1 MLYDIVYKIPR
12 SFKDCA
18 DSESSPEA
26 FREWGRDDDK
36 ASCVVQVVQS
46 GPSHLR
52 LAPRT
57 ILAFATWTGGLAEV
71 FVHTTLAMDLNRA
84 FSCIRNW
91 AQTLSFIKVE
101 RTACRLALSQG

>member
-12 SFKDCA
+12 SLKDCA
-18 DSESSPEA
+18 GSESSPEA

-57 ILAFATWTGGLAEV
+57 IVTILAFATWTGGLAEV
-71 FVHTTLAMDLNRA
+71 FVHTTLAMDLNEA
-84 FSCIRNW
+84 FSCIRIG
-91 AQTLSFIKVE
+91 AQTLSFIKVG
-101 RTACRLALSQG
+101 RTACRLAA